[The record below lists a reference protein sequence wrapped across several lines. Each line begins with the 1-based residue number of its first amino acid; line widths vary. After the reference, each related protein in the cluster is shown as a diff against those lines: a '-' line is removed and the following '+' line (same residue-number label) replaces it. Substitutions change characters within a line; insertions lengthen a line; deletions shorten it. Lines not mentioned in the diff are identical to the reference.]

1 MTSELFWAGG
11 ALAFASTGAI
21 YMAWYWWVFLR
32 AHRHFVERLKTNHEL
47 RARLQRVVTGPVCD
61 YSDIARWENAAV
73 LMEREA
79 RVLRPAERRRML
91 EFLRQPPYESRLYV
105 VRSLLRRAELPAS

>member
-1 MTSELFWAGG
+1 MV
-11 ALAFASTGAI
+11 ALLEFSVIGCLATGAI
-21 YMAWYWWVFLR
+21 YMAYYQWVLMH
-32 AHRHFVERLKTNHEL
+32 AHRNFVERLKTNQEL
-47 RARLQRVVTGPVCD
+47 RAKLRRVVTAPVCD

-105 VRSLLRRAELPAS
+105 VRSLLRCAELPAS